1 MRRFVVR
8 CLLALGVVAVC
19 AQAWAGAPAQFEVVE
34 QFAAQLSAGFLGR
47 VRDVLA
53 TGVVHT
59 EHELFVRSLA
69 GPEVNARLRELINQG
84 ARLEV
89 AFESASAGGAVIVTR
104 EEMWLDDTPEDL
116 LPLRSTT
123 VYVVDGGRVHSITRF
138 LDADQRDAL
147 MRAAIVGD
155 WRFPCGMVFSLHA
168 DGTYGIVQSGRPW
181 DSGDYAI
188 EGGVVQ
194 WVSDEQTEVCQPG
207 HEGVWRLD
215 FSSSERVTFDR
226 IEEPCSARSIR
237 TLRLVRIA
245 E

>member
-1 MRRFVVR
+1 MRRGVVR
-8 CLLALGVVAVC
+8 CLLLVAVLAVC

-59 EHELFVRSLA
+59 EHELFVRSVA

-104 EEMWLDDTPEDL
+104 EEMWLDDVSEHL
-116 LPLRSTT
+116 LPLRSTG
-123 VYVVDGGRVHSITRF
+123 VYVVDGGRVLSITRL

-147 MRAAIVGD
+147 MRETVVGD
-155 WRFPCGMVFSLHA
+155 WLTSTGWSFRLRA
-168 DGTYGIVQSGRPW
+168 DGTYDLAVGARAS
-181 DSGDYAI
+181 DSGHYTI
-188 EGGVVQ
+188 EGGVLRI
-194 WVSDEQTEVCQPG
+194 VSDDETVDCRPG
-207 HEGVWRLD
+207 DVGLWRYV
-215 FSSSERVTFDR
+215 FTSHDR
-226 IEEPCSARSIR
+226 IDGERLEDTCHTSPRVD
-237 TLRLVRIA
+237 LRRIT